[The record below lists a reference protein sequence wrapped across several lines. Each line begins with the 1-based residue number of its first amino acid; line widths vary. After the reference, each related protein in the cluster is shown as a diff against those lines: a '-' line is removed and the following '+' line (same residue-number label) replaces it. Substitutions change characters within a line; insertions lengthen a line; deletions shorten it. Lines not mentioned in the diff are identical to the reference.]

1 MSKQVTNQIM
11 LITYAD
17 CMGNNLKDL
26 DYVLTHYLQGAVSGL
41 HILPFFPSSGD
52 RGFAPL
58 TYKEVDPAFGGWE
71 EVLSLADRYY
81 MMYDYMINH
90 LSAESDIYKDFL
102 AKKDDSEYR
111 DFFIRYKDFW
121 PENEPTEEQISKM
134 YLRRAQP
141 YIEAQFADGSTE
153 RLWCTF
159 SPTQIDI
166 NCLGSEKA
174 KEFME
179 DNLRFLS
186 SHGASLIRLD
196 ALAYATKRR
205 NTNCFFVEP
214 EIWQLINQC
223 QQALEGTGSEI
234 LPEIHE
240 NYFIQKKLEEKDV
253 YTYDFQLPMLILNA
267 VYFGRTLYL
276 KDWMKLCPRKQF
288 TTLDTHDG
296 IGVVDVAGLLEEDE
310 IELVCENVEKLTEEA
325 RKYIKLPSTI
335 KTDGKKVRRYQLGT
349 TYYSALD
356 CNDDAYLLARAVQF
370 FTPGIPQVY
379 YVGLLAGENDIENLK
394 NGGEPRSINRHNYS
408 EAEIDQVAEKPVVQ
422 KLCNLMRFRNQHPAF
437 NGDITVDQ
445 DSTGGKLHIRW
456 DKDGAFAA
464 LDANFQDKSFQI
476 TYTDVETGETKT
488 LAL

>member
-90 LSAESDIYKDFL
+90 LSAESDIYKDFHPLQGFL
-102 AKKDDSEYR
+102 ARKRAHRRTDLQDVPAPGPALYR
-111 DFFIRYKDFW
+111 GPVCRRQHRKAVVHLQPHPDRHQLPGLGKGQGVYGGQPAVF
-121 PENEPTEEQISKM
+121 EQPRRLPDPAGRSG
-134 YLRRAQP
+134 LRHQAPQH
-141 YIEAQFADGSTE
+141 Q
-153 RLWCTF
+153 L
-159 SPTQIDI
+159 
-166 NCLGSEKA
+166 L
-174 KEFME
+174 
-179 DNLRFLS
+179 
-186 SHGASLIRLD
+186 
-196 ALAYATKRR
+196 
-205 NTNCFFVEP
+205 FVEP

-296 IGVVDVAGLLEEDE
+296 IGVVDVRYLMPDEEVLETKRK
-310 IELVCENVEKLTEEA
+310 VFEA
-325 RKYIKLPSTI
+325 NPGIRQLYKDSNT
-335 KTDGKKVRRYQLGT
+335 KVNFSKFDTYQICC
-349 TYYSALD
+349 TYYDALGG
-356 CNDDAYLLARAVQF
+356 DDERYLIARAVQF
-370 FTPGIPQVY
+370 FAPGIPQVY
-379 YVGLLAGENDIENLK
+379 YVGLFAGRNDFDFYNQTK
-394 NGGEPRSINRHNYS
+394 QSRDINRHYYTL
-408 EAEIDQVAEKPVVQ
+408 EEIEQEFKRPVVQ
-422 KLCNLMRFRNQHPAF
+422 RMNRLMKLRNSHPAF
-437 NGDITVDQ
+437 NGQFSLLDTDEYTLGLRWQQGEEYAQLTVDFR
-445 DSTGGKLHIRW
+445 TFAW
-456 DKDGAFAA
+456 D
-464 LDANFQDKSFQI
+464 I
-476 TYTDVETGETKT
+476 VYTEAGQEKHF
-488 LAL
+488 

>member
-1 MSKQVTNQIM
+1 MSKQITNQIM

-17 CMGNNLKDL
+17 CMGDNLKDL
-26 DYVLTHYLQGAVSGL
+26 DFVLSHYLQGAVGGL

-58 TYKEVDPAFGGWE
+58 TYKEVEPAFGNWDD
-71 EVLSLADRYY
+71 VLSLADRYY

-102 AKKDDSEYR
+102 AKKDDSKYR

-121 PENEPTEEQISKM
+121 PENEPTHEQISKI
-134 YLRRAQP
+134 YLRREVP
-141 YIEAQFADGSTE
+141 YIDAQFADGTTE

-166 NCLGSEKA
+166 NCLGSETA
-174 KEFME
+174 REFMI
-179 DNLRFLS
+179 DNLRVLS
-186 SHGASLIRLD
+186 QHGASLIRLD

-214 EIWQLINQC
+214 EIWKLIDQC
-223 QQALEGTGSEI
+223 RQALEGTDSEI

-240 NYFIQKKLEEKDV
+240 NYFIQKKLEEQNV

-296 IGVVDVAGLLEEDE
+296 IGVVDVRYLMPDEEVLETKRK
-310 IELVCENVEKLTEEA
+310 VFEA
-325 RKYIKLPSTI
+325 NPGINQLYRETN
-335 KTDGKKVRRYQLGT
+335 TKVNFSKFDTYQIWC
-349 TYYSALD
+349 TYYDALGS
-356 CNDDAYLLARAVQF
+356 DDEKYLIARAVQF
-370 FTPGIPQVY
+370 FAPGIPQVY
-379 YVGLLAGENDIENLK
+379 YVGLFAGRNDFDFYNRTK
-394 NGGEPRSINRHNYS
+394 QGKDINRHYYTL
-408 EAEIDQVAEKPVVQ
+408 EDIEQEFRRPVVQ
-422 KLCNLMRFRNQHPAF
+422 RMNCLMKLRNAHPAF
-437 NGDITVDQ
+437 NGEFSLLDTDAHTLGLRWQNDEEYAQLTV
-445 DSTGGKLHIRW
+445 
-456 DKDGAFAA
+456 
-464 LDANFQDKSFQI
+464 NFQTFSWDI
-476 TYTDVETGETKT
+476 VYTENGEEKHF
-488 LAL
+488 